1 MQILTSAKRLA
12 DATDHIVECAKA
24 CESNSTNLDSWEQVE
39 WDRMDALRSASVNI
53 KNNFGRDPDNQWQI
67 LLKSYV
73 PIDTNIN
80 GIVHH
85 DSEDHLVAKTS
96 L

>member
-1 MQILTSAKRLA
+1 MS
-12 DATDHIVECAKA
+12 
-24 CESNSTNLDSWEQVE
+24 
-39 WDRMDALRSASVNI
+39 ALRIASANI
-53 KNNFGRDPDNQWQI
+53 RNNFGRDPDNQWQI

-73 PIDTNIN
+73 PIDTNTN